1 MSQAN
6 DNFLDNFTL
15 VIGIL
20 VAIAVGIFFIASSM
34 AQAQADSVRQDPAY
48 QGLVMARLAPAGKVV
63 ADGEARP
70 VAASAPTAAAA
81 AAPLAGP
88 DVYNSACVAC
98 HGQGIGGAPRVG
110 DTAAWEPRIAQG
122 QELLSQHALQGYTG
136 AAGYMP
142 PKGGRVDLSDEEV
155 LAAVAHMLDGSR

>member
-1 MSQAN
+1 VSQA
-6 DNFLDNFTL
+6 DDHFLDNFTL

-20 VAIAVGIFFIASSM
+20 IGIAVGIFFVASSLAK
-34 AQAQADSVRQDPAY
+34 AQTAAVRQDAAY
-48 QGLVMARLAPAGKVV
+48 QGQVMARLAPVGKAVV
-63 ADGEARP
+63 DGEARP
-70 VAASAPTAAAA
+70 VAVSATTTAAAA
-81 AAPLAGP
+81 APQSGP

-110 DTAAWEPRIAQG
+110 DTAAWQPRIAQG
-122 QELLSQHALQGYTG
+122 QELLAKHALEGFTG

-142 PKGGRVDLSDEEV
+142 PKGGRVDLSDEEI